1 MNGTVQNI
9 FNLFDFRD
17 KLSLLYLLFL
27 SIFTSLIEMLGI
39 ASVLPFIGLITDPH
53 YFDNNTY
60 FLYFKDFFDY
70 NLTDT
75 VYVVGVFIIVMFI
88 LSNASNAYVLW
99 KTLKFSA
106 NQSHKISCRV
116 MKKYLEQPYK
126 YFVDSDFS
134 VIKKNILSEASL
146 FSDGFLLPVL
156 QIISKTFILIAL
168 SILLIFV
175 NHQVFFYSLIFLL
188 IVYYLIFKV
197 IRNTLTRYGEE
208 RTINNDIR
216 FKNVGDLLQ
225 SIKDVKYYSAEDYY
239 LNNFSTA
246 QKNFSMLT
254 AKRTLFST
262 LPRYLIEAFAFGGIL
277 SMMLYISTFSN
288 GFSQYLPTLSLFLL
302 AAYRILPLLQ
312 LIFSSITS
320 IKFFYPAIK
329 QVKEILALPSI
340 LIPDTSSKVKFNHSI
355 KFKNIDFDYSN
366 GTKILDNLSIAI
378 NKNQL
383 TGIIGST
390 GVGKTTLIDLLL
402 GFYQPRKGTIE
413 IDGESI
419 NLQNIKLLRNIAG
432 YVPQNIAFLDRS
444 IAENIAFGKNTDV
457 IDYERINE
465 VIKCVELK
473 EFVESLEEGYSTTIG
488 DHGVKLSGGQ
498 CQRIGIA
505 RALYT
510 NPSILI
516 LDEAT
521 NALDSITEQKIFKSI
536 KKYNPDITMILIT
549 HRLSSLNI
557 CDEIVVLMKDQVIL
571 KNKKDTNLKQLE
583 KILEGIDVKKYD

>member
-1 MNGTVQNI
+1 
-9 FNLFDFRD
+9 
-17 KLSLLYLLFL
+17 
-27 SIFTSLIEMLGI
+27 MLGI

-106 NQSHKISCRV
+106 DQSHKISCRV

-216 FKNVGDLLQ
+216 FKNVSDFLQ

-419 NLQNIKLLRNIAG
+419 NLQNIRLLRNIAG

>member
-1 MNGTVQNI
+1 
-9 FNLFDFRD
+9 
-17 KLSLLYLLFL
+17 
-27 SIFTSLIEMLGI
+27 MLGI

-106 NQSHKISCRV
+106 DQSHKISCRV

-419 NLQNIKLLRNIAG
+419 NLQNIRLLRNIAG

>member
-1 MNGTVQNI
+1 
-9 FNLFDFRD
+9 
-17 KLSLLYLLFL
+17 
-27 SIFTSLIEMLGI
+27 
-39 ASVLPFIGLITDPH
+39 
-53 YFDNNTY
+53 
-60 FLYFKDFFDY
+60 
-70 NLTDT
+70 
-75 VYVVGVFIIVMFI
+75 MFI

-106 NQSHKISCRV
+106 DQSHKISCRV

-340 LIPDTSSKVKFNHSI
+340 LMTDTSSKVKF
-355 KFKNIDFDYSN
+355 F
-366 GTKILDNLSIAI
+366 
-378 NKNQL
+378 
-383 TGIIGST
+383 
-390 GVGKTTLIDLLL
+390 LL
-402 GFYQPRKGTIE
+402 FQ
-413 IDGESI
+413 
-419 NLQNIKLLRNIAG
+419 
-432 YVPQNIAFLDRS
+432 
-444 IAENIAFGKNTDV
+444 
-457 IDYERINE
+457 
-465 VIKCVELK
+465 
-473 EFVESLEEGYSTTIG
+473 
-488 DHGVKLSGGQ
+488 
-498 CQRIGIA
+498 
-505 RALYT
+505 
-510 NPSILI
+510 
-516 LDEAT
+516 
-521 NALDSITEQKIFKSI
+521 IF
-536 KKYNPDITMILIT
+536 
-549 HRLSSLNI
+549 
-557 CDEIVVLMKDQVIL
+557 
-571 KNKKDTNLKQLE
+571 
-583 KILEGIDVKKYD
+583 

>member
-1 MNGTVQNI
+1 MNGSVQNI

-106 NQSHKISCRV
+106 DQSHKISCRV

-216 FKNVGDLLQ
+216 FKNVSDFLQ

-419 NLQNIKLLRNIAG
+419 NLQNIRLLRNIAG

>member
-1 MNGTVQNI
+1 M
-9 FNLFDFRD
+9 
-17 KLSLLYLLFL
+17 
-27 SIFTSLIEMLGI
+27 
-39 ASVLPFIGLITDPH
+39 
-53 YFDNNTY
+53 
-60 FLYFKDFFDY
+60 
-70 NLTDT
+70 
-75 VYVVGVFIIVMFI
+75 
-88 LSNASNAYVLW
+88 
-99 KTLKFSA
+99 
-106 NQSHKISCRV
+106 
-116 MKKYLEQPYK
+116 
-126 YFVDSDFS
+126 
-134 VIKKNILSEASL
+134 IKKNILSEASL

-419 NLQNIKLLRNIAG
+419 NLQNIRLLRNIAG

>member
-1 MNGTVQNI
+1 MT
-9 FNLFDFRD
+9 
-17 KLSLLYLLFL
+17 
-27 SIFTSLIEMLGI
+27 
-39 ASVLPFIGLITDPH
+39 
-53 YFDNNTY
+53 
-60 FLYFKDFFDY
+60 
-70 NLTDT
+70 
-75 VYVVGVFIIVMFI
+75 
-88 LSNASNAYVLW
+88 
-99 KTLKFSA
+99 
-106 NQSHKISCRV
+106 
-116 MKKYLEQPYK
+116 
-126 YFVDSDFS
+126 
-134 VIKKNILSEASL
+134 
-146 FSDGFLLPVL
+146 
-156 QIISKTFILIAL
+156 
-168 SILLIFV
+168 
-175 NHQVFFYSLIFLL
+175 
-188 IVYYLIFKV
+188 
-197 IRNTLTRYGEE
+197 
-208 RTINNDIR
+208 
-216 FKNVGDLLQ
+216 
-225 SIKDVKYYSAEDYY
+225 
-239 LNNFSTA
+239 
-246 QKNFSMLT
+246 
-254 AKRTLFST
+254 
-262 LPRYLIEAFAFGGIL
+262 
-277 SMMLYISTFSN
+277 
-288 GFSQYLPTLSLFLL
+288 
-302 AAYRILPLLQ
+302 
-312 LIFSSITS
+312 
-320 IKFFYPAIK
+320 
-329 QVKEILALPSI
+329 
-340 LIPDTSSKVKFNHSI
+340 DTSSKVKFNHSI

>member
-1 MNGTVQNI
+1 MNGSVQNI

-216 FKNVGDLLQ
+216 FKNVSDFLQ

-340 LIPDTSSKVKFNHSI
+340 LMTDTSSKVKFNHSI

>member
-106 NQSHKISCRV
+106 DQSHKISCRV

-340 LIPDTSSKVKFNHSI
+340 LMTDTSSKVKFNHSI

-419 NLQNIKLLRNIAG
+419 NLQNIRLLRNIAG

>member
-1 MNGTVQNI
+1 
-9 FNLFDFRD
+9 
-17 KLSLLYLLFL
+17 
-27 SIFTSLIEMLGI
+27 MLGI

-106 NQSHKISCRV
+106 DQSHKISCRV

>member
-1 MNGTVQNI
+1 
-9 FNLFDFRD
+9 
-17 KLSLLYLLFL
+17 
-27 SIFTSLIEMLGI
+27 MLGI

-106 NQSHKISCRV
+106 DQSHKISCRV

-340 LIPDTSSKVKFNHSI
+340 LMTDTSSKVKFNHSI

-419 NLQNIKLLRNIAG
+419 NLQNIRLLRNIAG

>member
-1 MNGTVQNI
+1 MNGSVQNI

-106 NQSHKISCRV
+106 DQSHKISCRV

-419 NLQNIKLLRNIAG
+419 NLQNIRLLRNIAG